1 MLRKT
6 LNASRLQDEVK
17 RRLQRLQE
25 VVEDGVKIVVP
36 RPQIQAADRTGC
48 NWTMKHFGNAAGFEA
63 SIAGVLA
70 QVQKEYNLAEGDE
83 AADATEAEETPRR
96 AEADPFGGAGATN
109 ARVNPFGD
117 TARSTKANPF
127 GDATPAKSG
136 GDPFGAPPDSDDDA
150 NEPPRKRPANP
161 FGD

>member
-1 MLRKT
+1 MPRKT

-36 RPQIQAADRTGC
+36 RPQWQAADRAGC

-63 SIAGVLA
+63 SIASVLA
-70 QVQKEYNLAEGDE
+70 QVQAEYNLAAEG
-83 AADATEAEETPRR
+83 EETDDDEEASRR
-96 AEADPFGGAGATN
+96 AAADPFGGAGASN
-109 ARVNPFGD
+109 APVNPFGE
-117 TARSTKANPF
+117 TTRAAKANPF
-127 GDATPAKSG
+127 GEAASAKSDD
-136 GDPFGAPPDSDDDA
+136 DPFGAPSSSDDST

>member
-70 QVQKEYNLAEGDE
+70 QVQNEYNLAEGDE

-96 AEADPFGGAGATN
+96 AAADPFGGAGASN
-109 ARVNPFGD
+109 APVNPFGD
-117 TARSTKANPF
+117 TTRAAKANPF

-136 GDPFGAPPDSDDDA
+136 GDPFGAPQAPDDEA